1 MLRKLISAR
10 YWAPVAPGPT
20 RAGLRDL
27 SREGKK
33 MGVR

>member
-10 YWAPVAPGPT
+10 SWAHVAPGPS

-33 MGVR
+33 MGAR